1 MNMENRA
8 ETEPAFEFEQ
18 FRVFPSRQLLLEG
31 SNVCPLGSR
40 AIEILVCLLERAGQM
55 VTKQELLKRAWPNT
69 FVDEANLRV
78 NVSALRKALGD
89 GQAGRRFIVN
99 LTGQGYS
106 FVAPVRRCEA
116 PVPQLSQHSASE
128 IKHNLPAQAVRPLGR
143 ESDIDSIC
151 LQLPLRRCVTIAG
164 PGGIGKTTLALA
176 VAQRLLSTY
185 DEGVWFVDLSAVTD
199 GQLILPSVAQV
210 LGLSL
215 RLGSALPSLVTF
227 LRNKRLLLVLDNCE
241 HVIEDAARLVE
252 SGLLEAGQ
260 VGILATSRET
270 LRVNHEWVHWI
281 APLAIP
287 SAGTSLTAAE
297 ALTFSAMRFFAECAA
312 VSVEGFT
319 LQDADIPTA
328 VEVCRGL
335 DGLPLAI
342 ELAAA
347 RIDILGLQGLAKVL
361 HEPFLLLSEGRR
373 SAFPRQQ
380 SLMRMLEWSYK
391 LLTPVERSILRR
403 LSVFR
408 GEFSLQGALE
418 IAGGDGIEPQHVYSA
433 VLTLSAKSLIT
444 SDIHAGTPNPQYRM
458 LHVTRTLLSHKL
470 QETAESSSV
479 LRRHADYIRGLLARA
494 EIDWEDMPR
503 PAWLEMYARSI
514 VDARAAIDWAFSP
527 TGDASL
533 GVVLTAMALPLGFQL
548 SQIDEFR
555 GRVERALMHSQ
566 RIRPAQPISEMRLN
580 VALSMFTHNTKG
592 PSGGRTAAMER
603 AIEVGRRLDEPAY
616 LAEPLIS
623 LGQAHMGAGEH
634 LLAIEVCNEAIALG
648 QKADR
653 PMAVLAAERVLAQ
666 AHHFNGDHAV
676 SAQIARR
683 VIDHPAVKLPLT
695 YNLTP
700 VDRHVSMQ
708 IVLARICWIQG
719 HFNQAE
725 QLLQDT
731 IVLARNDGAFSLCP
745 TLAFCAIPIAMWNG
759 DDAEAR
765 NLTTLLAE
773 QAKRYTLG
781 YWQRWA
787 EAYDVALRLRAG
799 EQVSSPALSDSLQ
812 FETFA
817 TLSLQ
822 LLTPEAVSRAAAGAS
837 GWCSPEV
844 LRAQGEWLLIQQSA
858 GAAAEAE
865 SLFREAI
872 NTAQRQGAVGW
883 ELRAATSLVRLC
895 KTTAARELLTDVVNK
910 CRQQHRNADLNSATL
925 LLDNLSRDASAAKTL
940 REQQRP
946 GAKRRIS

>member
-1 MNMENRA
+1 MEKRA
-8 ETEPAFEFEQ
+8 DTEPVFEFEQ
-18 FRVFPSRQLLLEG
+18 FRLLPSRQLLMQG

-40 AIEILVCLLERAGQM
+40 AIDILVCLLEQAGQM

-106 FVAPVRRCEA
+106 FVAPVRRLEA
-116 PVPQLSQHSASE
+116 PAAPLSPDPVSE
-128 IKHNLPAQAVRPLGR
+128 VKHNLPAQPVRPLGR
-143 ESDIDSIC
+143 ESDIESIS
-151 LQLPLRRCVTIAG
+151 LQLPMRRCVTIAG
-164 PGGIGKTTLALA
+164 PGGIGKTTLAVA
-176 VAQRLLSTY
+176 VAQRLLPMY
-185 DEGVWFVDLSAVTD
+185 DEGVWFVDLSSLTD
-199 GQLILPSVAQV
+199 GQLILPSIAQV

-215 RLGSALPSLVTF
+215 RSGNALQSLVTF
-227 LRNKRLLLVLDNCE
+227 LRDKRLLLVLDNCE
-241 HVIEDAARLVE
+241 HVIEEAATLVE
-252 SGLLEAGQ
+252 NVLLETGQ
-260 VGILATSRET
+260 VRILATSRET

-281 APLAIP
+281 APLALP
-287 SAGTSLTAAE
+287 PVGAALTAAE
-297 ALTFSAMRFFAECAA
+297 ALTFAAVRFFTECAA
-312 VSVEGFT
+312 VTVEGFT
-319 LQDADIPTA
+319 LQDADVATA

-347 RIDILGLQGLAKVL
+347 RIDILGLKGLAKVL

-380 SLMRMLEWSYK
+380 NLTRMLEWSYK
-391 LLTPVERSILRR
+391 LLTATERSILRR

-408 GEFSLQGALE
+408 GEFSLDGALQ
-418 IAGGDGIEPQHVYSA
+418 IAGGDGIESEHVYSA

-470 QETAESSSV
+470 RETAENTAV
-479 LRRHADYIRGLLARA
+479 LRRHADYIQVMLAKA
-494 EIDWEDMPR
+494 EIDWEEMAR
-503 PAWLEMYARSI
+503 PAWLEIYARRI

-533 GVVLTAMALPLGFQL
+533 GVVLTAMAVPLGFQL

-566 RIRPAQPISEMRLN
+566 RIRPTQPLSEMRLN
-580 VALSMFTHNTKG
+580 MALGMFTHNTKG
-592 PSGGRTAAMER
+592 PSGGRTAAMDR
-603 AIEVGRRLDEPAY
+603 AIEVGRRLDDPAHQ
-616 LAEPLIS
+616 AEPLIS

-634 LLAIEVCNEAIALG
+634 LLSIEVCNEAIALG
-648 QKADR
+648 READR
-653 PMAVLAAERVLAQ
+653 PMTVLAAQRVLAQ
-666 AHHFNGDHAV
+666 AHHFNGDHEV

-708 IVLARICWIQG
+708 IVLARIFWIQG
-719 HFNQAE
+719 RFDQAD
-725 QLLQDT
+725 QLLEDT
-731 IVLARNDGAFSLCP
+731 IVIARNDGAFSFCP

-759 DDAEAR
+759 EDAEAR

-787 EAYDVALRLRAG
+787 DAYDVALRLRAG
-799 EQVSSPALSDSLQ
+799 EQASAPSFSDSLQ

-837 GWCSPEV
+837 GWCSPEI
-844 LRAQGEWLLIQQSA
+844 LRAQGEWLLEQQSA
-858 GAAAEAE
+858 GAAVEAE
-865 SLFREAI
+865 SLFREALE
-872 NTAQRQGAVGW
+872 TAQRQGAVAW
-883 ELRAATSLVRLC
+883 ELRAALSLARLT
-895 KTTAARELLTDVVNK
+895 KSTAARELLAGIVNE
-910 CRQQHRNADLNSATL
+910 CRHQRRTSDLTSATAL
-925 LLDNLSRDASAAKTL
+925 LAATSKTPRNQHDL
-940 REQQRP
+940 TITR
-946 GAKRRIS
+946 KIS